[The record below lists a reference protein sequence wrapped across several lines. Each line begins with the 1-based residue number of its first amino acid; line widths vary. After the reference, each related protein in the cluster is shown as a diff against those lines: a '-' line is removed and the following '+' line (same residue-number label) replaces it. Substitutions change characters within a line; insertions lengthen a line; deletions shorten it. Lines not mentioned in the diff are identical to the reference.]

1 MRSSS
6 IRSMS
11 PRRGPEGSPTIARN
25 PPSFSA
31 APGGVG
37 AGWSYRRPG
46 RPMGA
51 CSGAG
56 ESAVPRSVSISGGT
70 MATSTSRSGVNPIA
84 TFDAGA
90 ARTVAWAKFRDG
102 GSGGG
107 TARGGTPEVSGSS
120 AGASRLTGGEASA
133 SPRSP
138 IGREPWGGEGSWG
151 MRNASRPMVE
161 SRCRSE
167 EGFEGGFP
175 RLGFMSVH
183 PSRRGDGTAQGHQ
196 HFRDADGVLPG
207 QVLGD
212 PVRDQGAAEP
222 SAETFGD
229 RPVRARLIS
238 CQRSRHSGSSTSMTS
253 NSRRSRS
260 VRS

>member
-11 PRRGPEGSPTIARN
+11 SPRSPAGSPTIARN

-31 APGGVG
+31 TSGGVG
-37 AGWSYRRPG
+37 AGWLYRRP
-46 RPMGA
+46 RRSMGA
-51 CSGAG
+51 CSGVG
-56 ESAVPRSVSISGGT
+56 VSAVPRFGSISGGA
-70 MATSTSRSGVNPIA
+70 MATPTSRPGVNPTA
-84 TFDAGA
+84 TFDAVA
-90 ARTVAWAKFRDG
+90 SRTGAWARSRGG

-107 TARGGTPEVSGSS
+107 NASGVTPDGSGSP
-120 AGASRLTGGEASA
+120 AGASRVTGGEASA